1 MKSVEQNCEEHVQHK
16 PEFDVFS
23 VTVACKLYNL
33 AVLTE
38 LYSIWWFFWCAQV
51 N

>member
-1 MKSVEQNCEEHVQHK
+1 MKSVEQNCEKHAKHK

-23 VTVACKLYNL
+23 VIVACKLHNF

-38 LYSIWWFFWCAQV
+38 LYSI
-51 N
+51 

>member
-1 MKSVEQNCEEHVQHK
+1 MSCQIMKSVEQNCEKRAKHK

-23 VTVACKLYNL
+23 VIVACKLHNL

-38 LYSIWWFFWCAQV
+38 LYSI
-51 N
+51 